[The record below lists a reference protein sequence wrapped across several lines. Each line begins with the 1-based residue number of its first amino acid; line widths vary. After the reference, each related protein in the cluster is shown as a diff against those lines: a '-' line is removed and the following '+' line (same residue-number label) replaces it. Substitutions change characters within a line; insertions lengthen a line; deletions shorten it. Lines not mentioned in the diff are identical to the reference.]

1 MVCAGRRVLCC
12 GNGLVSSSV
21 VSKRRNV
28 AREGGE
34 MAGQGRKRGKQD
46 KDGKKWLF
54 AVRVALEDVPREGR
68 GAFF

>member
-1 MVCAGRRVLCC
+1 M
-12 GNGLVSSSV
+12 
-21 VSKRRNV
+21 